1 MNLEKVNLEKVNW
14 LNLIVNKDAR
24 GNLIAIEESLTIPFQ
39 IKRVFYMNNVSQDRG
54 GHAHIDTDQVI
65 IAVHGTFK
73 VKLSNDKNNKIF
85 VFKNS
90 EKGLFVPK
98 LTFTELYDFSPN
110 AVCLVLASTTY
121 DIKKSLRNRED
132 YLFYLKTNKS

>member
-1 MNLEKVNLEKVNW
+1 MNLEKVNW
-14 LNLIVNKDAR
+14 LDLIVNKDVR

-39 IKRVFYMNNVSQDRG
+39 IKRVFYMNNISQDRG
-54 GHAHIDTDQVI
+54 GHAHIETDQVI

-73 VKLSNDKNNKIF
+73 VKLSNYKNNRVF

-98 LTFTELYDFSPN
+98 LTFTELYDFSLN
-110 AVCLVLASTTY
+110 AVCLVLASTNY

-132 YLFYLKTNKS
+132 YLSYLKTNKS

>member
-1 MNLEKVNLEKVNW
+1 MNLEKVNW
-14 LNLIVNKDAR
+14 LNLIVNKDYR

-65 IAVHGTFK
+65 IAVYGTFK
-73 VKLSNDKNNKIF
+73 VKLSNDKNSRVF
-85 VFKNS
+85 HFKNS

-110 AVCLVLASTTY
+110 AVCLVLASTNY

-132 YLFYLKTNKS
+132 YLSYLKTNKS

>member
-14 LNLIVNKDAR
+14 LNLIVNKDDR

-65 IAVHGTFK
+65 IAVYGTFK
-73 VKLSNDKNNKIF
+73 VKLSNDKNSRVF
-85 VFKNS
+85 HFKNS

-110 AVCLVLASTTY
+110 AVCLVLASTNY

-132 YLFYLKTNKS
+132 YLSYLKTNKS

>member
-1 MNLEKVNLEKVNW
+1 MNLEKVNW
-14 LNLIVNKDAR
+14 LNLIVNKDVR
-24 GNLIAIEESLTIPFQ
+24 GNLIAVEEGLTIPFQ

-65 IAVHGTFK
+65 IAVNGTFK
-73 VKLSNDKNNKIF
+73 VKLSNDKSNRIF

-110 AVCLVLASTTY
+110 AVCLVLASTNY

-132 YLFYLKTNKS
+132 YLSYLKTNKS